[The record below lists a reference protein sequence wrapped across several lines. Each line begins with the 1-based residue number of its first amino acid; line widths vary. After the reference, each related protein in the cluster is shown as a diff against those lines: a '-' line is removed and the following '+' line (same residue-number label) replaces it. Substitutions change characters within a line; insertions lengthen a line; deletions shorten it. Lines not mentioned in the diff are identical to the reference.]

1 MIPINLTQNL
11 AAFYLSKHKKSTA
24 IYMLVLLAFILG
36 IAALPLINIAITFQS
51 RGQIRPVSESNTI
64 VASVSGKIKELNI
77 TENETV
83 HKGATLLV
91 LNTDKI
97 EAQIALQQTKLT
109 ATQAFIADLTG
120 LTLRKSN
127 CQVTSLVYKKEL
139 QQYRKQIQGLTIKR
153 NYHQQELKRFKQ
165 LFEKGVVAAIEHQ
178 QKIYDAKSSAA
189 EIINLKNNQLS
200 KWQNQLLQYTQD
212 TINLSSQIAQLNED
226 KKQYVIK
233 APIAGTIKNY
243 SGIKAGNFVVPNQT
257 IAEISPNGNL
267 IVECL
272 VSPKDIGFLKEKMT
286 VNFQVDAYNYNQWG
300 LAKGV
305 VTEIFND
312 ISMVNNEPVFRVRCK
327 LITPHLQL
335 KNGFVGQLKK
345 GMTLTGRFKVTER
358 TLWQLLYDKM
368 DDWLN
373 PTQLSKV
380 TP

>member
-233 APIAGTIKNY
+233 TPIAGTIKNY

-312 ISMVNNEPVFRVRCK
+312 ISIVNNEPVFRVRCK

>member
-233 APIAGTIKNY
+233 TPIAGTIKNY